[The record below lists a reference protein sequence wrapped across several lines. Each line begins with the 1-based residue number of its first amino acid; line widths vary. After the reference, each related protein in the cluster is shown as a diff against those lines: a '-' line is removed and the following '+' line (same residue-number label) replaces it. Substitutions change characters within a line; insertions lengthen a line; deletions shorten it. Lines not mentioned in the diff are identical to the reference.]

1 MNIKSLFIT
10 MLFMV
15 LTSCSLLFNSYKS
28 HIDDVYI
35 PKDLEDAIEQLNI
48 SFSDSLKNNI
58 KNLTE
63 TQFTAEYHFGTG
75 LAIRNNWNLWQ
86 GSRLSHYFHRKG
98 IKHPDDMSGIILTS
112 FHRQLTGK
120 DIDLDGQIKNYKQ
133 YNKESKRI
141 NKLVK
146 LPSESHYPEK
156 NLVFGYQIGYRTQ
169 DGHSLIHIQ
178 TNSTSDSLWIY
189 DYLYGWLKIHKDFGE
204 KLKSTNKY
212 SPDSLMKTINKKK

>member
-1 MNIKSLFIT
+1 MF
-10 MLFMV
+10 FMV
-15 LTSCSLLFNSYKS
+15 LTSCSLLFKSYKS
-28 HIDDVYI
+28 HIDEVYI

-48 SFSDSLKNNI
+48 SFPDSLKNNI
-58 KNLTE
+58 KTLTE
-63 TQFTAEYHFGTG
+63 NQFTAEYHFSTG

-86 GSRLSHYFHRKG
+86 GSRLSHYFNRKG

-112 FHRQLTGK
+112 FHRQLVGK
-120 DIDLDGQIKNYKQ
+120 DIDLNGQIKNYKQ
-133 YNKESKRI
+133 YYKESKRI

-156 NLVFGYQIGYRTQ
+156 NLVFGYQIGYWNQKR
-169 DGHSLIHIQ
+169 SSVIHIQ
-178 TNSTSDSLWIY
+178 TNSTSDSIWIY

-212 SPDSLMKTINKKK
+212 RPDSLMNTIYKK

>member
-1 MNIKSLFIT
+1 
-10 MLFMV
+10 MV
-15 LTSCSLLFNSYKS
+15 LTSCSLLLNSYKS

-35 PKDLEDAIEQLNI
+35 PKDLEDAIKQLNI

-63 TQFTAEYHFGTG
+63 TQFTAEYHFETG

-98 IKHPDDMSGIILTS
+98 IKQPDDMSGIILTS

-120 DIDLDGQIKNYKQ
+120 DLDLDGQIKNYKQ
-133 YNKESKRI
+133 HYKESKRI
-141 NKLVK
+141 IKLVK
-146 LPSESHYPEK
+146 LPPKSHYPEK

-169 DGHSLIHIQ
+169 DGHSIIHIQ
-178 TNSTSDSLWIY
+178 TNSDSLYIY

-212 SPDSLMKTINKKK
+212 SPDSLMKTIDKK

>member
-1 MNIKSLFIT
+1 MNIKILFIT
-10 MLFMV
+10 MLFIV

-28 HIDDVYI
+28 HTDDVYI
-35 PKDLEDAIEQLNI
+35 PKDLEDTIEQLNI

-58 KNLTE
+58 RNLPE
-63 TQFTAEYHFGTG
+63 NQFTAEYHFETG

-86 GSRLSHYFHRKG
+86 GSRLSRYFHRKG
-98 IKHPDDMSGIILTS
+98 IKQPDDMSGIILTS

-133 YNKESKRI
+133 YYKESKRI

-146 LPSESHYPEK
+146 LPSESNYPEK
-156 NLVFGYQIGYRTQ
+156 NLVFGYQIGYKTQ
-169 DGHSLIHIQ
+169 DGRSLIHIQ

-189 DYLYGWLKIHKDFGE
+189 DYLYGWLKIHKNFAE

-212 SPDSLMKTINKKK
+212 RPDSLMKTINKK

>member
-10 MLFMV
+10 TPFML

-28 HIDDVYI
+28 QIDDVYI
-35 PKDLEDAIEQLNI
+35 PKNLEDAIEQLNI
-48 SFSDSLKNNI
+48 SFPDSLKNNI
-58 KNLTE
+58 KTLTE
-63 TQFTAEYHFGTG
+63 NQFTAEYHFSTG

-112 FHRQLTGK
+112 FHRQLAGK

-133 YNKESKRI
+133 YYKESKRI
-141 NKLVK
+141 NKLTK

-156 NLVFGYQIGYRTQ
+156 NLVFGYQIGYWNQ
-169 DGHSLIHIQ
+169 DCQSMIHIQ
-178 TNSTSDSLWIY
+178 THSTSDSIWIY
-189 DYLYGWLKIHKDFGE
+189 DYL
-204 KLKSTNKY
+204 
-212 SPDSLMKTINKKK
+212 